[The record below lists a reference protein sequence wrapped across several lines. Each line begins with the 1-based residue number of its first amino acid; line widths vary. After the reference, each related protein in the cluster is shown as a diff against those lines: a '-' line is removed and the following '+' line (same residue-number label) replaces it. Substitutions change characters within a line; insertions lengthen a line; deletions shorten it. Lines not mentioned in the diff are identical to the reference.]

1 VAETIAV
8 ALACRRMLERAGLNL
23 ERIFTTP
30 WPYRVDGRV
39 LGDVEYALSK
49 DEWEQQNEITA
60 G

>member
-1 VAETIAV
+1 
-8 ALACRRMLERAGLNL
+8 MLERAGLNL